1 MECEDDMRFQ
11 ITLNMPS
18 RAGNPVHQII
28 GDSKARSLEELVEEL
43 SDSAFVIVREVYKD
57 QESGEYYPVGDVAIN
72 PSVIGK
78 IKVFN

>member
-1 MECEDDMRFQ
+1 MRFQ

-28 GDSKARSLEELVEEL
+28 GESAARSLQEFLEELQENE
-43 SDSAFVIVREVYKD
+43 FVIVREIYKD
-57 QESGEYYPVGDVAIN
+57 QESGDYYPVGEVAIN

-78 IKVFN
+78 IKIFN